1 MKKCYLA
8 FLLALCLCLAGTFHV
23 FAEEP
28 LPVTADELAAWAE
41 ELKTQALAAQPEN
54 DPADEASD
62 VEGGILFLYPF
73 AALYA
78 DGTEMTA
85 DAQISAVAVTDAD
98 EPASFRGAE
107 LTMTPGDLV
116 SLFPNNNP
124 DQAGTR
130 EGALLY
136 LQETD
141 DGALRYGRVYRDGQR
156 VSAVEYGDL
165 VPADGGYRPASLT
178 FAFTDSLLSGIR
190 AEGLSADTAPL
201 MTAEER
207 DALAAELNALASETG
222 YRAVKSSRD
231 GTELTAF
238 GPEDLV
244 FSGIDFLSLQPEDLP
259 GTPESETIDN
269 DDGTSLL
276 RVDGDGYVAVFRT
289 DAAGKTEIVSLSVE
303 DDILEGPRCV
313 RLGDVFHED
322 LQRFRFEN
330 REAVGN
336 TEVLYGSE
344 TEVPRGV
351 VEYGGTD
358 GITLRYVTATPDG
371 REAELLLRYTL
382 STLSEIILYIR

>member
-8 FLLALCLCLAGTFHV
+8 FLLALCLCLAGTFHA

-85 DAQISAVAVTDAD
+85 DARISAVAVADAD

-141 DGALRYGRVYRDGQR
+141 DGAL
-156 VSAVEYGDL
+156 SA
-165 VPADGGYRPASLT
+165 
-178 FAFTDSLLSGIR
+178 SG
-190 AEGLSADTAPL
+190 L
-201 MTAEER
+201 
-207 DALAAELNALASETG
+207 
-222 YRAVKSSRD
+222 
-231 GTELTAF
+231 F
-238 GPEDLV
+238 GPAVGVSGFAPSGFCNIRVHSGYKNAALHIGSYGSYDFSCLV
-244 FSGIDFLSLQPEDLP
+244 AAPAQNR
-259 GTPESETIDN
+259 N
-269 DDGTSLL
+269 DAENIIQNL
-276 RVDGDGYVAVFRT
+276 
-289 DAAGKTEIVSLSVE
+289 
-303 DDILEGPRCV
+303 
-313 RLGDVFHED
+313 FHED
-322 LQRFRFEN
+322 I
-330 REAVGN
+330 G
-336 TEVLYGSE
+336 Y
-344 TEVPRGV
+344 
-351 VEYGGTD
+351 
-358 GITLRYVTATPDG
+358 
-371 REAELLLRYTL
+371 LLTQ
-382 STLSEIILYIR
+382 